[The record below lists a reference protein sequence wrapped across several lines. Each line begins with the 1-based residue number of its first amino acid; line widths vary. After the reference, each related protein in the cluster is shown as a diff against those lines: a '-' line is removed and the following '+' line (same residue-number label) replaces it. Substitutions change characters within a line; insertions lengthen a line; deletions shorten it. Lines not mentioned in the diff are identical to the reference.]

1 MILRISITAL
11 IWVQAGMLG
20 LLSNSVV
27 VPLIAMACG
36 TFLFIKPLQLN
47 VNLFAK
53 LLVPSCL
60 VIYFGIRAFAVNTA
74 IDESGRI
81 DFVFPA
87 WVTVALGECFL
98 LGQIFELIKKR
109 NARDGLINFCMLA
122 MACIVCS
129 CSRYAS
135 ATDKTFVF
143 LGTVIGIT
151 LICTVF
157 QYSTR
162 TYADEEK
169 SSRTSFTNR
178 GLMIGSTMLL
188 VGFGTWYFS
197 GFFQDNILEI
207 QKWWVKNMSRQVTG
221 MGQSKVGYSP
231 FASLRNITDLKKTDP
246 MNPVL
251 HVYFGSAPG
260 YLRGLAYEVYD
271 EADELWYRDKKRILL
286 PEIGRPS
293 YLESAKGSYFE
304 ITSPGDPSGRF
315 KQIKIETPSDSSFT
329 FLPLNTHYLA
339 ALPNSVRVQKSKS
352 NSVDGVSTQQE
363 YTGFIGKKPTP
374 ITPLQILADHPK
386 TLSIPKLT
394 NTSEIESIA
403 KEITS
408 GAKTDAERIASV
420 ENFFQENF
428 EYSLDQEEFPKRE
441 KLSYFIRERPPAHC
455 EFFASAAVVMLRLNG
470 IPARYVTGFATDE
483 LSDEEDY
490 YVARNKDAHA
500 WAEAYDADKQHWVIV
515 EATPGTDYPKTLW
528 NEANDGTS
536 SSSSTDDSDSISTS
550 RFEWSSFF
558 RRFFIQFGEFFAELG
573 RQLRGPLN
581 IALTALIVF
590 GIGYRYWW
598 LPRNDPALKTR
609 QGVLAREREKVERL
623 LARHKIYRQ
632 PNETMFQFE
641 IRIKNEIDPELVNFL
656 QPLFNWLREY
666 ERCRFGAELSEQS
679 IPVAPQL

>member
-1 MILRISITAL
+1 MILRISITSL
-11 IWVQAGMLG
+11 ILVQALMLG

-27 VPLIAMACG
+27 VPLIAVFFG
-36 TFLFIKPLQLN
+36 IFLFVKPVQLN

-53 LLVPSCL
+53 LAVPSCL
-60 VIYFGIRAFAVNTA
+60 VVYFGIRAFAVNVT
-74 IDESGRI
+74 IGESGRI

-135 ATDKTFVF
+135 ATDKTLVF

-221 MGQSKVGYSP
+221 IGQSKIGYSP
-231 FASLRNITDLKKTDP
+231 FASLRNITDLKRNDP

-251 HVYFGSAPG
+251 HVYSDSAPG

-271 EADELWYRDKKRILL
+271 EGDELWYRDKNKILL
-286 PEIGRPS
+286 PEISRPS

-304 ITSPGDPSGRF
+304 ITSPDDQSGRF
-315 KQIKIETPSDSSFT
+315 KQVKIETPSESSFT

-352 NSVDGVSTQQE
+352 NSVNGISTQQE
-363 YTGFIGKKPTP
+363 YTGFIGKIPTLQ
-374 ITPLQILADHPK
+374 TPLQILTEHPK
-386 TLSIPKLT
+386 TLSIPELS
-394 NTSEIESIA
+394 NTEEIESIA

-408 GAKTDAERIASV
+408 GLNTDSDRIAAV
-420 ENFFQENF
+420 ENFFQDNF
-428 EYSLDQEEFPKRE
+428 EYSLDQEEFPKRG
-441 KLSYFIRERPPAHC
+441 KLSYFIRERPAAHC

-483 LSDEEDY
+483 LSDEADY

-500 WAEAYDADKQHWVIV
+500 WAEAYDADNQHWVIV
-515 EATPGTDYPKTLW
+515 EATPGTEYPKTLW
-528 NEANDGTS
+528 NESNSGASSFSSNDENDTTS
-536 SSSSTDDSDSISTS
+536 AS

-558 RRFFIQFGEFFAELG
+558 RRFFIQTGEFFAEFG
-573 RQLRGPLN
+573 RQMRGPLN
-581 IALTALIVF
+581 IALAALIIF

-598 LPRNDPALKTR
+598 LPRQDPALKTR
-609 QGVLAREREKVERL
+609 QGALTREREKVERI

-641 IRIKNEIDPELVNFL
+641 IRIKNEIDPELANFL
-656 QPLFNWLREY
+656 QPFFNWLREY
-666 ERCRFGAELSEQS
+666 ERCRFGAESSEES
-679 IPVAPQL
+679 IPLAPQL